1 MKETLILLT
10 GSMYWDNLIDVAK
23 SINIKFDEYNNIFD
37 IKWIICLDQYNGHGK
52 YDNCIEYLKTTN
64 IDYKIYKSG
73 KPNQKNYGGSLF
85 NEPLQQYVKENNLNN
100 PWVYILDDD
109 NIVHPNLYRIFNIC
123 LENDFYGRKEII
135 TTINKW
141 DTGHNREINREIY
154 LIKNSNDLIQ
164 EWFLFD
170 PSQVILRYS
179 IIEKYD
185 FILDDLL
192 YDFYWLNMPTIENEQ
207 DNTIWFNE
215 YEHSYGRHIIGTYHD
230 GLVKYSNIEELVNSN
245 IDNLNID
252 ILLANLDIECPK
264 NIPILKSETKKKI
277 IELIK
282 QDINEN

>member
-10 GSMYWDNLIDVAK
+10 AALRFNNLIDIAK
-23 SINIKFDEYNNIFD
+23 SININYDYYNSIFN
-37 IKWIICLDQYNGHGK
+37 IKWLICKDQYNGFGDINK
-52 YDNCIEYLKTTN
+52 VINYLNTTN
-64 IDYKIYKSG
+64 IDYVIMNSG

-109 NIVHPNLYRIFNIC
+109 NIIHPNFYKIFEIC
-123 LENDFYGRKEII
+123 LDNGFYGNKEIL

-141 DTGHNREINREIY
+141 HCGHNREINKEIC
-154 LIKNSNDLIQ
+154 LLPNHKEFIQ

-170 PSQVILRYS
+170 PSAVILRYN
-179 IIEKYD
+179 IIKKYGYVADD
-185 FILDDLL
+185 FL
-192 YDFYWLNMPTIENEQ
+192 YDFNWLNLRVIRYEQ
-207 DNTIWFNE
+207 DNIIWFNE
-215 YEHSYGRHIIGTYHD
+215 YEYSYGRHVVGTYHN
-230 GLVKYSNIEELVNSN
+230 GLIKYSNIEELLNSN

-264 NIPILKSETKKKI
+264 NIPILKPETKKKI